1 MTIYQELYNA
11 QDAAQNA
18 YAYWC
23 LQPTRAEYI
32 QNQSGLTRWDLW
44 LSDKA
49 YDVSCMTASIWDRS
63 ILGGHYILQKIGL
76 DRCAN
81 RFCSINPINGKSQ
94 WLFIPRI
101 VEKSLANFFP
111 FSEDLST
118 FKSSELVAGTNS
130 TISDS
135 VSTVFKKLCLVNK
148 SLLNPEGEQAFK
160 YEVRAYTSL
169 DINAY
174 AVPGGGVRVS
184 SQMIKEIAGAIAGK
198 VIKTSEVKFPDGSI
212 LKIDLSSV
220 KVDDVIAA
228 LVGHELTHIASRHA
242 VHRIS
247 IQMILGITIGVLAIP
262 YVMSRSVVLGLYAI
276 YVSGGL
282 NLSAFQ
288 KVLAKASDSIAAFT
302 DLGFSRAH
310 EYEADITGVYFAKAA
325 GYNPL
330 GGLYLQE
337 LLRQGVTPY
346 QNDIHSMTEWGSTHP
361 TSENRMR
368 ALCAGINKLSPE
380 ILQGAVIS
388 TELGRDQK
396 IDLNRAGK
404 AFQWVREYIEQLS
417 QVRQKSCHLKI
428 RSQGENDSPWDF
440 I

>member
-1 MTIYQELYNA
+1 MNIYQELYNA

-18 YAYWC
+18 HANWY

-32 QNQSGLTRWDLW
+32 QNQSGPTRWGLW

-49 YDVSCMTASIWDRS
+49 YDVSCVTASIWDRS
-63 ILGGHYILQKIGL
+63 ISGCHDILQTIGL
-76 DRCAN
+76 DQFAS

-101 VEKSLANFFP
+101 IEKFLAKFFV
-111 FSEDLST
+111 FSEDLSS
-118 FKSSELVAGTNS
+118 FKSSELVFETKS
-130 TISDS
+130 TISDR
-135 VSTVFKKLCLVNK
+135 VSTVFEQLYLVNQ
-148 SLLNPEGEQAFK
+148 SLLNPKGEPAFH

-174 AVPGGGVRVS
+174 AAPGGGVRVS
-184 SQMIKEIAGAIAGK
+184 SQMIKEIAGAIEGK
-198 VIKTSEVKFPDGSI
+198 AIQTCKVDFPDGSI

-242 VHRIS
+242 VHRMS
-247 IQMILGITIGVLAIP
+247 IQIILGVAVGVLAMP
-262 YVMSRSVVLGLYAI
+262 YVMSKSVVLGLYGI

-302 DLGFSRAH
+302 DLSFSRAH

-337 LLRQGVTPY
+337 LLKQGVTPD
-346 QNDIHSMTEWGSTHP
+346 QNDIHSITEWGSTHP
-361 TSENRMR
+361 ASENRMR
-368 ALCAGINKLSPE
+368 ALCAGINELSPE
-380 ILQGAVIS
+380 RLQAAVIS
-388 TELGRDQK
+388 TKLESNQK

-404 AFQWVREYIEQLS
+404 AFQWVREYIEQLG
-417 QVRQKSCHLKI
+417 QARQLAAS
-428 RSQGENDSPWDF
+428 
-440 I
+440 